1 MIKRLLFTRK
11 ELPLPHNFSRFWS
24 CRLFNIAHKVGLKKS
39 LNPRL
44 CAQDFY
50 FSMQPVFQF
59 PAGLATAGGIQ
70 LVRTLMDFVFNLR
83 WASVNN
89 GANASRRTC
98 RECSACFPVFIVCH
112 LEAPCPVQL
121 DESSCA
127 FGVLGVR
134 LEFGWFAA

>member
-24 CRLFNIAHKVGLKKS
+24 CHLFNIAHKVGLKKS
-39 LNPRL
+39 FNPRL

-83 WASVNN
+83 WASVRNGTNN
-89 GANASRRTC
+89 TGRIARV
-98 RECSACFPVFIVCH
+98 CSDCFPLSLACH
-112 LEAPCPVQL
+112 LKAPYWVQL
-121 DESSCA
+121 
-127 FGVLGVR
+127 
-134 LEFGWFAA
+134 